1 MSGKSITV
9 KLLVVDDTPQN
20 LELISEALTQKDVQI
35 LTATDPDEGF
45 KLFLQARPQ
54 IVLLDLV
61 MPTMSGMELLE
72 RIAAADPGTD
82 VILMT
87 GHYSAESAVEAIQKG
102 ACDYLTKPL
111 DLEKLRHRIRAL
123 LEDAEKRQQAF
134 QLDRALVDAFQFEG
148 MIGRSPVI
156 LEMFARIRRVAPHYQ
171 TVLVSGETGTGKE
184 LVARALH
191 HLSP

>member
-1 MSGKSITV
+1 MSAKSITV

-20 LELISEALTQKDVQI
+20 LELIAEALAQKGLQI
-35 LTATDPDEGF
+35 LTASDPEAGF
-45 KLFLQARPQ
+45 ELFLRTRPQ
-54 IVLLDLV
+54 IVLVDLV
-61 MPTMSGMELLE
+61 MPKLNGMELLE

-123 LEDAEKRQQAF
+123 LEDVEQRRQAF
-134 QLDRALVDAFQFEG
+134 Q
-148 MIGRSPVI
+148 
-156 LEMFARIRRVAPHYQ
+156 
-171 TVLVSGETGTGKE
+171 
-184 LVARALH
+184 
-191 HLSP
+191 